1 MKKNIEIVTP
11 VHNEGASIYST
22 LDEYYTFFK
31 NTDIDI
37 KFVISEDGSTDE
49 TLDEIEKFALNT
61 DINLITSK
69 NRKGYSKAVIDG
81 LKETSSDVVCFID
94 SDGQCDPKDLMKLLE
109 KFDGNNLVIG
119 NRKPR
124 SDNSFRLFI
133 SFIFKI
139 FYVYL
144 TKVKL
149 LDPSCPYFISSKKNI
164 EKILAT
170 ENIGILKQGFW
181 WEFYARATYL
191 NIEILEVTVNHRIRK
206 SGSTVVFKTSKLPG
220 IAIDHIFSLF
230 KLSKILKTL

>member
-22 LDEYYTFFK
+22 LDEYYTFLK
-31 NTDIDI
+31 NVDIDI
-37 KFVISEDGSTDE
+37 KFVISEDGSTDD
-49 TLDEIEKFALNT
+49 TLNEIEKFRLKT
-61 DINLITSK
+61 DIKLITSK

-81 LKETSSDVVCFID
+81 LKETSSDIVCFID
-94 SDGQCDPKDLMKLLE
+94 SDGQCDPKDLLKLLE
-109 KFDGNNLVIG
+109 KFNGNNLVIG

-144 TKVKL
+144 TKIKL
-149 LDPSCPYFISSKKNI
+149 SDPSCPYFISSRKNI
-164 EKILAT
+164 EKILDT

-191 NIEILEVTVNHRIRK
+191 NIDILEVTVNHRKRK
-206 SGSTVVFKTSKLPG
+206 SGSTVVFKTTKLPR

-230 KLSKILKTL
+230 KLSKILKNL

>member
-22 LDEYYTFFK
+22 LDEYYTFLK
-31 NTDIDI
+31 NVDIDI
-37 KFVISEDGSTDE
+37 KFVISEDGSTDD
-49 TLDEIEKFALNT
+49 TLNEIEKFGLKT
-61 DINLITSK
+61 DIKLITSK

-81 LKETSSDVVCFID
+81 LKETSSDIVCFID
-94 SDGQCDPKDLMKLLE
+94 SDGQCDPKDLLKLLE
-109 KFDGNNLVIG
+109 KFNGNNLVIG

-149 LDPSCPYFISSKKNI
+149 SDPSCPYFISSRKNI
-164 EKILAT
+164 EKILDT

-191 NIEILEVTVNHRIRK
+191 NIDILEVTVNHRKRK
-206 SGSTVVFKTSKLPG
+206 SGSTVVFKTTKLPR

-230 KLSKILKTL
+230 KLSKILKNL

>member
-22 LDEYYTFFK
+22 LDEYYTFLK
-31 NTDIDI
+31 NVDIDI
-37 KFVISEDGSTDE
+37 KFVISEDGSTDD
-49 TLDEIEKFALNT
+49 TLNEIEKFGLKT
-61 DINLITSK
+61 DIKLITSK

-81 LKETSSDVVCFID
+81 LKETSSDIVCFID
-94 SDGQCDPKDLMKLLE
+94 SDGQCDPKDLLKLLE
-109 KFDGNNLVIG
+109 KFNGNNLVIG

-149 LDPSCPYFISSKKNI
+149 SDPSCPYFISSRKNI
-164 EKILAT
+164 EKILDF

-191 NIEILEVTVNHRIRK
+191 NIDILEVTVNHRKRK
-206 SGSTVVFKTSKLPG
+206 SGSTVVFKTTKLPR

-230 KLSKILKTL
+230 KLSKILKNL

>member
-22 LDEYYTFFK
+22 LDEYYTFLK
-31 NTDIDI
+31 NADIDI
-37 KFVISEDGSTDE
+37 KFVISEDGSTDD
-49 TLDEIEKFALNT
+49 TLNEIEKFSFKT
-61 DINLITSK
+61 DIKLITSK

-81 LKETSSDVVCFID
+81 LKETSSDIVCFID
-94 SDGQCDPKDLMKLLE
+94 SDGQCDPKDLLKLLE
-109 KFDGNNLVIG
+109 KFNGNNLVIG

-144 TKVKL
+144 TKIKL
-149 LDPSCPYFISSKKNI
+149 SDPSCPYFISSRKNI
-164 EKILAT
+164 EKILDT
-170 ENIGILKQGFW
+170 ENIGIVKQGFW

-191 NIEILEVTVNHRIRK
+191 NIDILEVTVNHRKRK
-206 SGSTVVFKTSKLPG
+206 SGSTVVFKTTKLPR

-230 KLSKILKTL
+230 KLSKILKNL

>member
-22 LDEYYTFFK
+22 LDEYYTFLK
-31 NTDIDI
+31 NADIDI
-37 KFVISEDGSTDE
+37 KFVISEDGSTDD
-49 TLDEIEKFALNT
+49 TLNEIEKFSFKT
-61 DINLITSK
+61 DIKLITSK

-81 LKETSSDVVCFID
+81 LKETSSDIVCFID
-94 SDGQCDPKDLMKLLE
+94 SDGQCDHKDLLKLLE
-109 KFDGNNLVIG
+109 KFNGNNLVIG

-139 FYVYL
+139 FYVSL
-144 TKVKL
+144 TKIQL
-149 LDPSCPYFISSKKNI
+149 SDPSCPYFISSRKNI
-164 EKILAT
+164 EKILDT

-191 NIEILEVTVNHRIRK
+191 NIDILEVTVNHRKRK
-206 SGSTVVFKTSKLPG
+206 SGSTVVFKTTKLPR

-230 KLSKILKTL
+230 KLSKILKNL

>member
-22 LDEYYTFFK
+22 LDEYSTFLK
-31 NTDIDI
+31 NVDIDI
-37 KFVISEDGSTDE
+37 KFVISEDGSTDD
-49 TLDEIEKFALNT
+49 TLNEIEKFGLKT
-61 DINLITSK
+61 DIKLITSK

-81 LKETSSDVVCFID
+81 LKETSSDIVCFID
-94 SDGQCDPKDLMKLLE
+94 SDGQCDPKDLLKLLE
-109 KFDGNNLVIG
+109 KFNGNNLVIG

-149 LDPSCPYFISSKKNI
+149 SDPSCLYFISSRKNI
-164 EKILAT
+164 EKILDT

-191 NIEILEVTVNHRIRK
+191 NIDILEVTVNHRKRK
-206 SGSTVVFKTSKLPG
+206 SGSTVVFKTTKLPR

-230 KLSKILKTL
+230 KLSKILKNL

>member
-1 MKKNIEIVTP
+1 MKKYVEIVTP

-49 TLDEIEKFALNT
+49 TLDEIEKFALKT

-81 LKETSSDVVCFID
+81 LKETSSDIVCFID
-94 SDGQCDPKDLMKLLE
+94 SDGQCDPKDLLKLLE

-124 SDNSFRLFI
+124 SDNSLRLFI

-139 FYVYL
+139 LYVYL
-144 TKVKL
+144 TKIKL

-206 SGSTVVFKTSKLPG
+206 SGSTVVFKASKLPR

-230 KLSKILKTL
+230 KLSKILKNL

>member
-1 MKKNIEIVTP
+1 LKKNIEIVTP

-22 LDEYYTFFK
+22 LDEYYTFLK
-31 NTDIDI
+31 NVDIDI
-37 KFVISEDGSTDE
+37 KFVISEDGSTDD
-49 TLDEIEKFALNT
+49 TLNEIEKFGLKT
-61 DINLITSK
+61 DIKLITSK

-81 LKETSSDVVCFID
+81 LKETSSDIVCFID
-94 SDGQCDPKDLMKLLE
+94 SDGQCDPKDLLKLLE
-109 KFDGNNLVIG
+109 KFNGNNLVIG

-144 TKVKL
+144 TKIKL
-149 LDPSCPYFISSKKNI
+149 SDPSCPYFISSRKNI
-164 EKILAT
+164 EKILDT

-191 NIEILEVTVNHRIRK
+191 NIDILEVTVNHRKRK
-206 SGSTVVFKTSKLPG
+206 SGSTVVFKTTKLPR

-230 KLSKILKTL
+230 KLSKILKNL

>member
-22 LDEYYTFFK
+22 LDEYYTFLK
-31 NTDIDI
+31 NVDIDI
-37 KFVISEDGSTDE
+37 KFVISEDGSTDD
-49 TLDEIEKFALNT
+49 TLNEIEKFGLKT
-61 DINLITSK
+61 DIKLITSK

-81 LKETSSDVVCFID
+81 LKETSSDIVCFID
-94 SDGQCDPKDLMKLLE
+94 SDGQCDPKDLLKLLE
-109 KFDGNNLVIG
+109 KFNGNNLVIG

-144 TKVKL
+144 TKIKL
-149 LDPSCPYFISSKKNI
+149 SDPSCPYFISSRKNI
-164 EKILAT
+164 EKILDT

-191 NIEILEVTVNHRIRK
+191 NIDILEVTVNHRKRK
-206 SGSTVVFKTSKLPG
+206 SGSTVVFKTTKLPR

-230 KLSKILKTL
+230 KLSKILKNL

>member
-1 MKKNIEIVTP
+1 LKKNIEIVTP

-22 LDEYYTFFK
+22 LDEYYTFLK
-31 NTDIDI
+31 NADIDI
-37 KFVISEDGSTDE
+37 KFVISEDGSTDD
-49 TLDEIEKFALNT
+49 TLNEIEKFSFKT
-61 DINLITSK
+61 DIKLITSK

-81 LKETSSDVVCFID
+81 LKETSSDIVCFID
-94 SDGQCDPKDLMKLLE
+94 SDGQCDPKDLLKLLE
-109 KFDGNNLVIG
+109 KFNGNNLVIG

-144 TKVKL
+144 TKIKL
-149 LDPSCPYFISSKKNI
+149 SDPSCPYFISSRKNI
-164 EKILAT
+164 EKILDT

-191 NIEILEVTVNHRIRK
+191 NIDILEVTVNHRKRK
-206 SGSTVVFKTSKLPG
+206 SGSTVVFKTTKLPR

-230 KLSKILKTL
+230 KLSKILKNL